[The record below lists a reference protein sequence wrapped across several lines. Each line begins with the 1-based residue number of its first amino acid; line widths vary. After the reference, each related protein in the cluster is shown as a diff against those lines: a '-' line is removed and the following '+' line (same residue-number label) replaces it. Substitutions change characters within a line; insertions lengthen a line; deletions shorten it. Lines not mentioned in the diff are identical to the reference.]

1 MFNSFRAKQ
10 KIQKTVKNKRN
21 WKLNEIE
28 DIEIFDKLQGINDQK
43 DKVIRELEEKLE
55 EVDKQRVLLL

>member
-10 KIQKTVKNKRN
+10 KIQKTVKNKSN

-28 DIEIFDKLQGINDQK
+28 DIQNFDKLQDINDQK
-43 DKVIRELEEKLE
+43 DKVICELEEKLE
-55 EVDKQRVLLL
+55 EDDKQRVLLL